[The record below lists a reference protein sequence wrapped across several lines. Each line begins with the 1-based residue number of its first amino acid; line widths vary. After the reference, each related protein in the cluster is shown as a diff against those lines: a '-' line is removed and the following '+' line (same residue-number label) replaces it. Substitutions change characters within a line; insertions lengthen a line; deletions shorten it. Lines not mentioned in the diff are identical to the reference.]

1 MRKRGRETNSYMRKR
16 GREIERARGAD
27 RQTDYREKNKIIG
40 WYTSLI
46 IPIHINMQCSI
57 SVR

>member
-1 MRKRGRETNSYMRKR
+1 MREKEIQIDERDRQLDEKERKRGRETNSYMRKR

-40 WYTSLI
+40 
-46 IPIHINMQCSI
+46 
-57 SVR
+57 